1 MSNFRVLC
9 LVEDHDDGIRA
20 CMFTSGSSSWRQT
33 SIVRPLALHLVEVAA
48 RRRRYWH
55 GGKRKMVALD

>member
-20 CMFTSGSSSWRQT
+20 CMFTSGSSSWCQT

-48 RRRRYWH
+48 RRRYWH